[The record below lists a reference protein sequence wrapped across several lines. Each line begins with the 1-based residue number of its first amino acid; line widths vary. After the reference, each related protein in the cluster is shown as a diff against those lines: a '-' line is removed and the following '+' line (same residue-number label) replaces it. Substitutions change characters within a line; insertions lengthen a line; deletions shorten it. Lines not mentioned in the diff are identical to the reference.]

1 MVSALASVSSG
12 RLRGLAGIILLSSWE
27 GHFTYRVLL
36 STKVYKWV
44 PANLMLW
51 GNHAMD

>member
-1 MVSALASVSSG
+1 MVSALASGSSG
-12 RLRGLAGIILLSSWE
+12 RLRGLAGDIVLFSWAR
-27 GHFTYRVLL
+27 HFTYRVLL

-51 GNHAMD
+51 GNHVMD